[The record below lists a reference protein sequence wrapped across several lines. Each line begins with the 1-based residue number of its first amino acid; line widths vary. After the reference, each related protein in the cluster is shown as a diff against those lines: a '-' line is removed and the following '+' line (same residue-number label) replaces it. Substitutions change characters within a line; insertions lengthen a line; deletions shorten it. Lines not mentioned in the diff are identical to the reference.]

1 MLWEQQQNVEM
12 LHKGT
17 VNNGSVK
24 QLEWA
29 FLCIENS
36 FLHELQLSMIER
48 CQQGSLLHGMLIL
61 NKLTIPLSL
70 SLSLS
75 LS

>member
-24 QLEWA
+24 QLERA
-29 FLCIENS
+29 LFVY
-36 FLHELQLSMIER
+36 R
-48 CQQGSLLHGMLIL
+48 
-61 NKLTIPLSL
+61 KLFPS
-70 SLSLS
+70 
-75 LS
+75 